1 MLSEAHGIFRP
12 NCGVW
17 SVTRKYQSGLAWISW
32 FWHFSC
38 FSKLSLCFC
47 LIYSNSD
54 SCLPTCQKAKKSK
67 EEEKWREETWRHFSH
82 GFVFSSSNLTNDGS
96 VYSLRT
102 HRVGGWFVTFFW
114 RSFIPRVFFFLIS
127 VGNDSLPL
135 SLRPGKLHF
144 FSQVIFRGIPG
155 WVVGIVLMDWC

>member
-1 MLSEAHGIFRP
+1 MLGEAQGISLP
-12 NCGVW
+12 NCELW
-17 SVTRKYQSGLAWISW
+17 SCWHQETSGSADFCCLW
-32 FWHFSC
+32 
-38 FSKLSLCFC
+38 KLSLCFC
-47 LIYSNSD
+47 LIYCNSD

-67 EEEKWREETWRHFSH
+67 EDEKWWQETWRHFSH

-114 RSFIPRVFFFLIS
+114 RSFIPGVFVFLIS

-144 FSQVIFRGIPG
+144 FFSSHFQRNSGLG
-155 WVVGIVLMDWC
+155 CWYSSHGLMLIM